1 MRSLLMLALAFGY
14 SAFGADHFT
23 CKAKENNQT
32 VTVKFAIRNL
42 ATPKRAT
49 LLNLGH
55 EESEP
60 ILVTPNT
67 LKNGYRPTMTILN
80 DQGGD
85 LRMKDDR
92 ILLYGDGDGYTYV
105 DLVLFKNTGYTHG
118 YARAYGSGDTW
129 YQKIS
134 CTRRTK

>member
-1 MRSLLMLALAFGY
+1 MRSLLLLALAFGY
-14 SAFGADHFT
+14 SAHGADVFT
-23 CKAKENNQT
+23 CKAKENKQT

-42 ATPKRAT
+42 STPKRAT
-49 LLNLGH
+49 LLNLGK

-60 ILVTPNT
+60 ILVTPLT
-67 LKNGYRPTMTILN
+67 LKNGYRATMSILN

-85 LRMKDDR
+85 LRVKEDR
-92 ILLYGDGDGYTYV
+92 LWLFGDGDGYTYV
-105 DLVLFKNTGYTHG
+105 DLVLFKNSGYTRG

-134 CTRRTK
+134 CTRQSK